1 MNRDRDLAI
10 AGAML
15 VVLALI
21 ILGAILLFIRIVI
34 G

>member
-1 MNRDRDLAI
+1 VNRDRDLAI